1 MLFIVRL
8 ILQCIAIAFLQLTI
22 MSERKKISYSIYDL
36 ILYIQLLI
44 FMAFEL
50 GTWIFLDHEISKE
63 TISLGF
69 SAVYIILMI
78 YNIKKERETQYSCV
92 FTSSF
97 MLLCY
102 IAFFILKAL
111 GIVDLND
118 ISNWFPKAIFWLIL
132 LPAVVFRIIQ
142 AFKKVK
148 GKTKIN

>member
-1 MLFIVRL
+1 MYCNCFFTINDNVRK
-8 ILQCIAIAFLQLTI
+8 
-22 MSERKKISYSIYDL
+22 KKISYCIFDL
-36 ILYIQLLI
+36 IFYIQLII

-50 GTWIFLDHEISKE
+50 ITWIFLDHEISKD

-69 SAVYIILMI
+69 SAVYILLMI
-78 YNIKKERETQYSCV
+78 SNINKDRESQYSCV

-97 MLLCY
+97 MLLYY

-118 ISNWFPKAIFWLIL
+118 MSNWLYKAIFWLIV

-142 AFKKVK
+142 AFKKTK
-148 GKTKIN
+148 GNNKINKSI